1 MSSLW
6 YRVRLLCLV
15 AAGSV
20 TVNCGS
26 EDEIDQYADCIDIC
40 GRYQDCFDE
49 SYDVDD
55 CADRCEDMDHTNERT
70 EIDQCENCL
79 DDRSC
84 AEAVFPCAQECTD
97 IVP

>member
-1 MSSLW
+1 MLSLDHRM
-6 YRVRLLCLV
+6 YLLCLF
-15 AAGSV
+15 AASCV
-20 TVNCGS
+20 TLSCDS
-26 EDEIDQYADCIDIC
+26 EDEIDQFSDCIDIC

-49 SYDVDD
+49 SYDTDS

-84 AEAVFPCAQECTD
+84 AEAVFPCAQECTN